1 MSASDI
7 VVEDLTF
14 RYPGGEEPVLRE
26 ANLRIEP
33 GEFTAIVG
41 GNGSGKTTLCKTF
54 NGLVP
59 HFFEGRFD
67 GRVTVAGT
75 DTREAGVAE
84 LSKTVGYV
92 FQDFENQLV
101 QETVRDDVE
110 FAPLNHGLDDYA
122 ERATRALELVGL
134 DHLEDRFVWELSGGQ
149 QHLVALAGVLAM
161 DPEFVFVDEP
171 AAQLDPH
178 NAREAYEQLR
188 RLHEDH
194 GKTVIVIEHHSE
206 FVADYCDEM
215 VLVSDGGV
223 AWKEPVEVGLNR
235 IDDLEANDIHPPQV
249 TEIAADLP
257 DGSGRLVGGRYP
269 VTVDEAATAF
279 PAVRDRSDDRPR
291 AADGGERADRRGP
304 ATDAGGGDPLVT
316 LDGVG
321 HGYPTLREGYNRVL
335 DGVDLELR
343 AGDRVAL
350 VGANGAGKSTLL
362 RLITGLESP
371 DQGTVTVLGKDTSET
386 LPETLADDTVYIHQN
401 PEEMF
406 VEDTVRKDVG
416 YYLRNRGAAD
426 ADERVDEILD
436 YLDLEGLADRDG
448 RLLSLGQQRRASL
461 GIGLATD
468 PTVVLLDEPTG
479 SLDLQS
485 RREVTGMLR
494 KAESRVETVVI
505 ASHDLQL
512 VAEWADRVVVM
523 GEGSVLA
530 DAPPEAVFADPD
542 LLARTD
548 LRRPQVV
555 ELSDRL
561 GVDPAA
567 LTAEG
572 MVDRLADA
580 PAASTDALADG
591 GAAAGVDVDASGG
604 PDADADTG
612 TGPRGDRR

>member
-1 MSASDI
+1 MSSSDI
-7 VVEDLTF
+7 VVEGLTF
-14 RYPGGEEPVLRE
+14 QYPGGDEPVLRD

-33 GEFTAIVG
+33 GEFTAVVG

-54 NGLVP
+54 NGLIP

-67 GRVTVAGT
+67 GRVSVAGT
-75 DTREAGVAE
+75 DTRESDVAD
-84 LSKTVGYV
+84 LSRTVGYV

-110 FAPLNHGLDDYA
+110 FAPLNYGLDDYA

-134 DHLEDRFVWELSGGQ
+134 DHLDDRFVWELSGGQ

-171 AAQLDPH
+171 AAQLDPQ
-178 NAREAYEQLR
+178 NARETYEQLR

-194 GKTVIVIEHHSE
+194 DKTVIVIEHHSE
-206 FVADYCDEM
+206 FIADYCEEM

-223 AWKEPVEVGLNR
+223 AWKEPVEIGLNR
-235 IDDLEANDIHPPQV
+235 LDDLAAHDIHPPQV
-249 TEIAADLP
+249 TGIAADLP
-257 DGSGRLVGGRYP
+257 TGAGRLSDGRYP
-269 VTVDEAATAF
+269 VTVGEAAEAF
-279 PAVRDRSDDRPR
+279 PSPGRGEQPR
-291 AADGGERADRRGP
+291 AADGGSDRGSSP
-304 ATDAGGGDPLVT
+304 GDGSDAPLVT

-335 DGVDLELR
+335 DGVDLDLY

-362 RLITGLESP
+362 RLVTGLESP
-371 DQGTVTVLGKDTSET
+371 DEGTVTVLGQDTSET

-406 VEDTVRKDVG
+406 VEDTVRKDIG
-416 YYLRNRGAAD
+416 YYLKNRGD
-426 ADERVDEILD
+426 PDVDERVDEIVD
-436 YLDLEGLADRDG
+436 YLDLEEFADRDG

-512 VAEWADRVVVM
+512 VAGWADRVVVM
-523 GEGSVLA
+523 GEGEVLA
-530 DAPPEAVFADPD
+530 DAPPGVVFDDPD
-542 LLARTD
+542 LLARTG

-561 GVDPAA
+561 GVAPAA
-567 LTAEG
+567 LTADELVG
-572 MVDRLADA
+572 RLSGDA
-580 PAASTDALADG
+580 PTEARADG
-591 GAAAGVDVDASGG
+591 RGG
-604 PDADADTG
+604 GRRTDGEATG
-612 TGPRGDRR
+612 GGDRR

>member
-1 MSASDI
+1 MHSSDI

-14 RYPGGEEPVLRE
+14 RYPGGDEPVLRD

-33 GEFTAIVG
+33 GEFTAVVG

-134 DHLEDRFVWELSGGQ
+134 EHLEDRFVWELSGGQ

-194 GKTVIVIEHHSE
+194 DKTVVVIEHHSE

-235 IDDLEANDIHPPQV
+235 LDDLQAHDIHPPQV
-249 TEIAADLP
+249 TGIAADLP
-257 DGSGRLVGGRYP
+257 DGSGRLADERSP

-279 PAVRDRSDDRPR
+279 PSVRERTGERPH
-291 AADGGERADRRGP
+291 AADGGERVDRHGSAAD
-304 ATDAGGGDPLVT
+304 ADADPLIT

-335 DGVDLELR
+335 DGVDLDLY

-371 DQGTVTVLGKDTSET
+371 DEGTVTVLGRDTSET

-416 YYLRNRGAAD
+416 YYLRNRGAED
-426 ADERVDEILD
+426 ADERVDEIVD
-436 YLDLEGLADRDG
+436 YLDLADLADRDG

-461 GIGLATD
+461 AIGLATD

-494 KAESRVETVVI
+494 KAESRVETVVV

-523 GEGSVLA
+523 GEGDVLA
-530 DAPPEAVFADPD
+530 DAPPGEVFDDPD

-567 LTAEG
+567 LTADG
-572 MVDRLADA
+572 MVATLTDA
-580 PAASTDALADG
+580 AEATGALADVGSGIG
-591 GAAAGVDVDASGG
+591 GND
-604 PDADADTG
+604 G
-612 TGPRGDRR
+612 TERRGDRR